1 MGQGVWISDDQGL
14 TWTQAADRAEID
26 GTMSS
31 ASEHDGLIVAAG
43 QAGQSDITELPYLVW
58 TSSDAGETWHRSE
71 VDAGPSGLAFGSDGR
86 ILMSAYIGASGSESA
101 IWTSFDGAL
110 SWSKGVNRPCC
121 ITGLTSTPTG
131 YVATLRDEPFV
142 LKSADAET
150 WTEQTIDIA
159 GITCC
164 VQGRWLPSFGLILT
178 VNGDSVL
185 LGPNPYP

>member
-1 MGQGVWISDDQGL
+1 
-14 TWTQAADRAEID
+14 
-26 GTMSS
+26 
-31 ASEHDGLIVAAG
+31 
-43 QAGQSDITELPYLVW
+43 
-58 TSSDAGETWHRSE
+58 
-71 VDAGPSGLAFGSDGR
+71 
-86 ILMSAYIGASGSESA
+86 
-101 IWTSFDGAL
+101 
-110 SWSKGVNRPCC
+110 
-121 ITGLTSTPTG
+121 
-131 YVATLRDEPFV
+131 VATLRDEPFV